1 MENSFVNL
9 NQVEMDVLL
18 ASYNSKLSQQR
29 EGEREVCERVD
40 TTLHFAM
47 FDFPFYGPLYY
58 TNFPNPFLDL

>member
-29 EGEREVCERVD
+29 EGEREGCERVD
-40 TTLHFAM
+40 T
-47 FDFPFYGPLYY
+47 
-58 TNFPNPFLDL
+58 

>member
-40 TTLHFAM
+40 T
-47 FDFPFYGPLYY
+47 
-58 TNFPNPFLDL
+58 